1 MNKNLAIVPYHCG
14 RVRRRTFLADCGMGF
29 TGLVLGAMLQ
39 RDGTP
44 AARADE
50 VWRPPDGKPHFP
62 PRAKSVIWI
71 FMQGGVSHVDTF
83 DPKPALNKYAGM
95 TIGETPYKG
104 VLDSPFVK
112 KNVVQFTM
120 DTRKLMTTV
129 FPMQAGYRKRGQSG
143 IEVSDW
149 WPELGEC
156 VDDIAFIRSVWTTDN
171 DHAAQLQFHQGRH
184 IFEGIF
190 PSIGSWVHYG
200 LGSLNENLPEFVVLG
215 PPVPPNLGGSAV
227 WGAAYLGPEHGGV
240 RVEVDSDNP
249 LPFAFP
255 GPEVYKEEQQRE
267 FEFLDR
273 LNRLNAIQY
282 PQDPIL
288 RARVKSY
295 ELAFRMQTAVPELL
309 RFSDESAETQKLYGL
324 DRDETRSFG
333 QVCLTARRFVERG
346 VRFVQI
352 FQGYEADAG
361 GWDAHSELQK
371 NHSKL
376 CARVDRPLAG
386 LLKDLKQRG
395 LLSETVVVWGTEF
408 GRTPGVEGARGG
420 RDHHPFGFTCWMA
433 GAGIKGGLTHG
444 ATDELGFHAVEER
457 HYVTDI
463 HATVLHQLGL
473 DPRRLE
479 VPGHKRL
486 EIDFGK
492 PIQDIL
498 T

>member
-83 DPKPALNKYAGM
+83 DPKPALNKY
-95 TIGETPYKG
+95 
-104 VLDSPFVK
+104 
-112 KNVVQFTM
+112 VVQFTM

-295 ELAFRMQTAVPELL
+295 E
-309 RFSDESAETQKLYGL
+309 
-324 DRDETRSFG
+324 
-333 QVCLTARRFVERG
+333 
-346 VRFVQI
+346 
-352 FQGYEADAG
+352 
-361 GWDAHSELQK
+361 
-371 NHSKL
+371 
-376 CARVDRPLAG
+376 
-386 LLKDLKQRG
+386 
-395 LLSETVVVWGTEF
+395 
-408 GRTPGVEGARGG
+408 
-420 RDHHPFGFTCWMA
+420 
-433 GAGIKGGLTHG
+433 
-444 ATDELGFHAVEER
+444 
-457 HYVTDI
+457 
-463 HATVLHQLGL
+463 
-473 DPRRLE
+473 
-479 VPGHKRL
+479 
-486 EIDFGK
+486 
-492 PIQDIL
+492 
-498 T
+498 

>member
-95 TIGETPYKG
+95 TIGETPYKN

-120 DTRKLMTTV
+120 DTRKLMTTI
-129 FPMQAGYRKRGQSG
+129 FPMQASFRKRGQSG

-149 WPELGEC
+149 WPDLGEC

-171 DHAAQLQFHQGRH
+171 EHA
-184 IFEGIF
+184 
-190 PSIGSWVHYG
+190 
-200 LGSLNENLPEFVVLG
+200 
-215 PPVPPNLGGSAV
+215 
-227 WGAAYLGPEHGGV
+227 GV
-240 RVEVDSDNP
+240 RVEVDPDNP

-273 LNRLNAIQY
+273 LNRLDAIQY
-282 PQDPIL
+282 PQDP
-288 RARVKSY
+288 
-295 ELAFRMQTAVPELL
+295 
-309 RFSDESAETQKLYGL
+309 
-324 DRDETRSFG
+324 
-333 QVCLTARRFVERG
+333 
-346 VRFVQI
+346 
-352 FQGYEADAG
+352 
-361 GWDAHSELQK
+361 
-371 NHSKL
+371 
-376 CARVDRPLAG
+376 
-386 LLKDLKQRG
+386 
-395 LLSETVVVWGTEF
+395 
-408 GRTPGVEGARGG
+408 
-420 RDHHPFGFTCWMA
+420 
-433 GAGIKGGLTHG
+433 
-444 ATDELGFHAVEER
+444 
-457 HYVTDI
+457 
-463 HATVLHQLGL
+463 
-473 DPRRLE
+473 
-479 VPGHKRL
+479 
-486 EIDFGK
+486 
-492 PIQDIL
+492 
-498 T
+498 